1 MRIAAVAAIFCLPS
15 QPSAYHFQLLARV
28 KTIVLFHSAD
38 TYNFRIPSR
47 NQAMSS
53 PPLDLFITSFGET
66 LLMTGVSGFLGSIIG
81 ALLGLFLHL
90 TQRHVIAPTAV
101 TRALGLA
108 INGLRSTPSIIIL
121 AATIPLAHVLLG
133 NPSALLTTLV
143 PLSIH
148 STPFVTRSL

>member
-90 TQRHVIAPTAV
+90 THRHVIASTAV
-101 TRALGLA
+101 TRALGFESRALA
-108 INGLRSTPSIIIL
+108 PTTS
-121 AATIPLAHVLLG
+121 LL
-133 NPSALLTTLV
+133 LL
-143 PLSIH
+143 
-148 STPFVTRSL
+148 VT